1 MIPLRHNIDVPE
13 FEGQNLYMSG
23 LAGRA
28 TGVAAAIGASR
39 LGAKTV
45 RIERN
50 AYFGGQA
57 TNSMV
62 AAFCGFFTR
71 GDKPDQ
77 AVKGVGQD
85 VIDRLI
91 EKGVEYNPSP
101 SKASGNTNVKFD
113 PEILKIVY
121 DELLTENNVNTL
133 LHANLVDVKTS
144 QGRIQTLIC
153 SDDEGLFEIQA
164 NNYVDASG
172 NANLAHLAII
182 STEWGDDEGLV
193 QQSSL
198 VFKLSGLPKRDIG
211 MKELNEA
218 ISTWKEAGIPNLF
231 KEKGMIIKPK
241 EETVGYCTIPSII
254 LKNLSSQEKTT
265 AELLLR

>member
-1 MIPLRHNIDVPE
+1 M
-13 FEGQNLYMSG
+13 
-23 LAGRA
+23 
-28 TGVAAAIGASR
+28 
-39 LGAKTV
+39 
-45 RIERN
+45 
-50 AYFGGQA
+50 
-57 TNSMV
+57 
-62 AAFCGFFTR
+62 
-71 GDKPDQ
+71 
-77 AVKGVGQD
+77 
-85 VIDRLI
+85 
-91 EKGVEYNPSP
+91 
-101 SKASGNTNVKFD
+101 
-113 PEILKIVY
+113 
-121 DELLTENNVNTL
+121 
-133 LHANLVDVKTS
+133 HANLVDVKTS

-172 NANLAHLAII
+172 NANLARLANI
-182 STEWGDDEGLV
+182 STERGDDEGLV

-198 VFKLSGLPKRDIG
+198 VFKLSRLPKRDIG

-218 ISTWKEAGIPNLF
+218 ISAGKEADNPNLF